1 MAKNEPRRLIIEFD
15 DRSTK
20 EVEFGKLS
28 GPVQIELSKLRD
40 FQVSSPLLIPQK
52 YLLLKW
58 EDGWQ
63 EVMGIEE
70 GCFDLFKYYVL
81 QRVEEFGR
89 LAIERT
95 GPFPAV
101 RIIGRKPDELEEVAL
116 TDGTDTKTY
125 ALAKG
130 GGLHVE
136 GGKTEIQYKL
146 ERVGVDPMEKIVDQL
161 KKALG
166 NDGTKAKVLL
176 AKSHA
181 EKLEAYER
189 IRREIGLKA
198 SEKQEDVLAFIQ
210 MMLQILAIKE
220 ET

>member
-1 MAKNEPRRLIIEFD
+1 MAKNEPQRLIIKFD
-15 DRSTK
+15 DGSTRDL
-20 EVEFGKLS
+20 EFTKLS
-28 GPVQIELSKLRD
+28 RAFQIELSRLGG
-40 FQVSSPLLIPQK
+40 FPMSSPLLVPQK
-52 YLLLKW
+52 YLLLMWK
-58 EDGWQ
+58 DGWQ

-70 GCFDLFKYYVL
+70 SCFDLFKYYVL

-101 RIIGRKPDELEEVAL
+101 RIIGRKPDELEKVAL
-116 TDGTDTKTY
+116 TDGIDTKTY

-146 ERVGVDPMEKIVDQL
+146 ESVGADPMEEIMGQL

-166 NDGTKAKVLL
+166 NDGTTAKVLL
-176 AKSHA
+176 AKSHS

-198 SEKQEDVLAFIQ
+198 SEKQEDILAFIQ
-210 MMLQILAIKE
+210 MMLQILAKKE